1 MNIGIGGTGI
11 ASGGPAAAADLPRFR
26 LTCSSSAKPGFQG
39 RGPIV
44 TNDPGLALITG
55 KCADIG
61 RFTIPQLRALAA
73 REPYFHDGSA
83 RTLSAVVTFYNQR
96 FSIGLSPTEQQD
108 LVNFLAA
115 L

>member
-1 MNIGIGGTGI
+1 
-11 ASGGPAAAADLPRFR
+11 
-26 LTCSSSAKPGFQG
+26 
-39 RGPIV
+39 V
-44 TNDPGLALITG
+44 TG

-61 RFTIPQLRALAA
+61 RFTVPQLRALAA

-83 RTLSAVVTFYNQR
+83 KSLAEVVTFYNRR
-96 FSIGLSPTEQQD
+96 FGIGLTSEEQRD